1 MPLLLPTSFCL
12 CLCTHLHFYCFCPID
27 SVNAGTLLK
36 MYARSYSIHV
46 PQTCYFFL
54 TDLVVF
60 LNFVFIVYN
69 TISFIF
75 THCAHGVL
83 LTSFHCLL
91 LFFPGI
97 VFLFYV
103 LLLSLHIHHPS
114 LFVSILSLLFVCTC
128 VSPFNHLRLQIL
140 SHVNPLF
147 LLLLV
152 SFCLFV
158 SPSLPSI
165 PLPSLP
171 ASSYDS
177 FPSSS

>member
-83 LTSFHCLL
+83 LSVSDIISLSFTILPWHCILVLCIASFPPHTSSLTFCFNIISTFRLYL
-91 LFFPGI
+91 C
-97 VFLFYV
+97 
-103 LLLSLHIHHPS
+103 LSL
-114 LFVSILSLLFVCTC
+114 
-128 VSPFNHLRLQIL
+128 
-140 SHVNPLF
+140 
-147 LLLLV
+147 
-152 SFCLFV
+152 
-158 SPSLPSI
+158 
-165 PLPSLP
+165 
-171 ASSYDS
+171 
-177 FPSSS
+177 